1 MRRCSPHPISAS
13 PSAPDHLPQV
23 LTRFPG
29 KFDVVNR
36 RRMSLG
42 SRPRTRHH
50 VPMSSAIHELCASD
64 GDARP
69 ILSGYDGST
78 NAEIAVFWAAE
89 LAAASGRPL
98 RLLTSYSLPAMVGVG
113 MSAGYALPA
122 LNSQEVHEIDLRHKT
137 MMSELSLRVKSEF
150 SDLVTETFID
160 QGSPA
165 SALLRAAGDSAA
177 IVLGT
182 RGVGAAQGLI
192 MGSVSYA
199 VAHRAKCPVVLV
211 PETSNRAIEGKV
223 VVGIDGSSRSSQAAA
238 WALSLA
244 KCLHRPLEVV
254 TAWHYPYQAMIPEA
268 GMMMGPGVEDLRL
281 ALLRDAK
288 QLVEREKQRLEGPHG
303 THIDVNAVEGSAA
316 DVLTEDAGPQDIVVV
331 ASKSHSLLASVLLG
345 STSTAVAH
353 RSRGPVVIVHAN

>member
-1 MRRCSPHPISAS
+1 
-13 PSAPDHLPQV
+13 
-23 LTRFPG
+23 
-29 KFDVVNR
+29 
-36 RRMSLG
+36 MSLG
-42 SRPRTRHH
+42 TGSNVRHDGS
-50 VPMSSAIHELCASD
+50 MNDAIRDLRATA
-64 GDARP
+64 GDSRP
-69 ILSGYDGST
+69 ILAGYDGSE
-78 NAEIAVFWAAE
+78 NAEKAVFWAAD
-89 LAAASGRPL
+89 LATASGRPL
-98 RLLTSYSLPAMVGVG
+98 RLLTSYSLPAMVGIG

-122 LNSQEVHEIDLRHKT
+122 LSSQEVHEIDLRHKT

-150 SDLVTETFID
+150 PGLATETFID
-160 QGSPA
+160 QGAPA
-165 SALLRAAGDSAA
+165 AALLRAAEDSAA

-211 PETSNRAIEGKV
+211 PETSNRAIDGKV
-223 VVGIDGSSRSSQAAA
+223 VVGIDGSSRSTQAAA

-244 KCLHRPLEVV
+244 SCLHRPLEVV

-316 DVLTEDAGPQDIVVV
+316 DVLTEEAGPQDIIVV